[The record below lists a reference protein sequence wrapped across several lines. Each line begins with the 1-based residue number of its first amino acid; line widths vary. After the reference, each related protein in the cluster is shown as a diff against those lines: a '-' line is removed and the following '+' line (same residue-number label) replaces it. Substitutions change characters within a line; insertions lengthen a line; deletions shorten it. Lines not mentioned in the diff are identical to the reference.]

1 MLKAVPI
8 ERRSRL
14 IHDFPYRANQ
24 RKCPHAAIVNVTK
37 SGDCIFDCVYCY
49 AKGYP
54 WSRSGRSI
62 EVYENTPELLD
73 AELSSVAICPPLYF
87 CAVTD
92 PFQPLNLVYNTALR
106 SMSIAVKHDVYFTI
120 VTKSDLVLKI
130 LDANWLDYQ
139 RFRVSFT
146 CESINEKKLHVLS
159 KAPSALKR
167 FRAIEQ
173 LVNAGVDVVA
183 RVDPIISGFTDD
195 HDELTELFERLN
207 SIGIRNVTISTGT
220 FNGRVFNRL
229 TSRIE
234 NSPFSDLVT
243 QIRAKYA
250 LKEGNY
256 SLSFVDRLKLYRQV
270 ESLCG
275 KYEMTLSICVEHY
288 DPALF
293 RPTKCTTLGKLT
305 VRDKRGHFTPICNG
319 DCLTSCPN
327 KAAPLCRNKTLAT
340 EYPYKWG
347 TLRRRKTKRSSP
359 KESHFKLDDA
369 FKY

>member
-14 IHDFPYRANQ
+14 IHDFPYRVNH

-54 WSRSGRSI
+54 WSRDGRSI

-92 PFQPLNLVYNTALR
+92 PFQPLDLVHNTALR
-106 SMSIAVKHDVYFTI
+106 SMSVAVKHDVYFTV

-130 LDANWLDYQ
+130 LDTNWLDYK

-159 KAPSALKR
+159 KAPPAFKR

-173 LVNAGVDVVA
+173 LAHAGVDVVA

-195 HDELTELFERLN
+195 HDELTELFETLN

-229 TSRIE
+229 ISRIE
-234 NSPFSDLVT
+234 NSPFSDLGT

-250 LKEGNY
+250 LKEGNH

-275 KYEMTLSICVEHY
+275 KYEMTLSICLEQY
-288 DPALF
+288 NPALF
-293 RPTKCTTLGKLT
+293 RLTQCTTLGKLT
-305 VRDKRGHFTPICNG
+305 MRDERGHFTPICNG
-319 DCLTSCPN
+319 DCLTSCPD
-327 KAAPLCRNKTLAT
+327 KVTPLCHNKKLVM

-347 TLRRRKTKRSSP
+347 TLRRPKTKRSS
-359 KESHFKLDDA
+359 S
-369 FKY
+369 